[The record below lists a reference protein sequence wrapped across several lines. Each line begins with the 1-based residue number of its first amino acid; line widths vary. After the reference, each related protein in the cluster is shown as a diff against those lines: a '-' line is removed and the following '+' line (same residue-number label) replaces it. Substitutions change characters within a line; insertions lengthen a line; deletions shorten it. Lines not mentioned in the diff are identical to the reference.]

1 MTAKPTT
8 GIEVRHGRA
17 CPAQGGGTCKC
28 NPTYRAEVYSRRDR
42 RKIRRSFSGPGALTA
57 AKAWRADASGAVRR
71 GVLRAPK
78 PTTLQEAWDAWIEG
92 AEAGTVRTRGG
103 HTYKPSALRGYRAAM
118 TKRVLPA
125 LGAARLADIQSV
137 DVQDLADK
145 WLTEGLDPST
155 VRNQLMPLR
164 AVFRRA
170 VQRHELGINATSN
183 LELPAVE
190 GTRDRIASPEE
201 AGKLL
206 AVLEPDDKA
215 LWATALYAG
224 LRRGELMGLDWTH
237 IDFKAGLIRV
247 ERNYD
252 PKAREMVTPKSRKGT
267 RAVPIASALRGIL
280 LEHHIKSGRPST
292 GLVFPR
298 ADGSPFSDSAL
309 HDRTKKKW
317 DAAALPTITLH
328 EGRHTFASL
337 MIAAGVNA
345 KALSTYMGH
354 ASVTITLDRY
364 GHLMPGNEDEAAA
377 LLDAYLE
384 RADTVARLARVGAEV

>member
-1 MTAKPTT
+1 MAAKAT

-17 CPAQGGGTCKC
+17 CPAPNGGTCKC
-28 NPTYRAEVYSRRDR
+28 EPTYRAEVYARRDKK
-42 RKIRRSFSGPGALTA
+42 KIRRSFSGPGAFSA

-71 GVLRAPK
+71 GVMRAPK

-92 AEAGTVRTRGG
+92 AEAGTVRTRSG
-103 HTYKPSALRGYRAAM
+103 HEFKPSALRGYKAAM
-118 TKRVLPA
+118 VKRVLPT
-125 LGAARLADIQSV
+125 LGAARLADVQPV

-145 WLTEGLDPST
+145 WLAEGLDPST
-155 VRNQLMPLR
+155 VRNFLMPLR

-170 VQRHELGINATSN
+170 VQRHDLGINATSN

-190 GTRDRIASPEE
+190 GTRDKIASPDE

-206 AVLEPDDKA
+206 AVLDADDKA

-224 LRRGELMGLDWTH
+224 LRRGELMGLDWSH
-237 IDFKAGLIRV
+237 VDFKAGLIRV

-267 RAVPIASALRGIL
+267 RAVPIASGLRGLL

-317 DAAALPTITLH
+317 DAAELPTITLH

-354 ASVTITLDRY
+354 ASVTITYDRY
-364 GHLMPGNEDEAAA
+364 GHLMPGNESEAAA

-384 RADTVARLARVGAEV
+384 RQTVPQTVPRVAQPAS